1 MRRMDH
7 AALSHS
13 LTESLRL
20 AHPPIAVAVV
30 DAVPAGVPSYD
41 GQAPAGCRFWQE
53 AARGPFATA
62 TRDHEL
68 CSIGVHTHT
77 LAGAS
82 PQAQAELGAV
92 LGVMAQLDY
101 VRAEDVAAIPVMARA
116 SRHVIYAPLAQAPVT
131 PDVVLLF
138 LHARQSLVMTEAA
151 QQVDGAVPPALG
163 RPACAII
170 PQAINSGRAALS
182 LGCCGA
188 RAYLDVMT
196 DDVALWALPAPR
208 LAAYAERLTK
218 LSNANDVL
226 ATFHLRRRQD
236 VAAGER
242 PTLQQSLDRI
252 S

>member
-1 MRRMDH
+1 MNRE
-7 AALSHS
+7 ALSRS
-13 LTESLRL
+13 LTESLHL
-20 AHPPIAVAVV
+20 SHPPIAVAVV

-41 GQAPAGCRFWQE
+41 GTVPAGCRFWQE
-53 AARGPFATA
+53 AARAPFATA

-68 CSIGVHTHT
+68 CSIGVHTHQ

-92 LGVMAQLDY
+92 LGVMANLDY
-101 VRAEDVAAIPVMARA
+101 VRPEDVAAIPVMPRA
-116 SRHVIYAPLAQAPVT
+116 SRHVVYAPLAQAPVD

-138 LHARQSLVMTEAA
+138 LHARQGLVMTEAA

-170 PQAINSGRAALS
+170 PQAITSGRAALS

-188 RAYLDVMT
+188 RAYLDVMS

-208 LAAYAERLTK
+208 LAAYADRLAV
-218 LSNANDVL
+218 LARANDLL
-226 ATFHLRRRQD
+226 AGFHARRRQD

-242 PTLQQSLDRI
+242 PTLEQSLARI
-252 S
+252 G